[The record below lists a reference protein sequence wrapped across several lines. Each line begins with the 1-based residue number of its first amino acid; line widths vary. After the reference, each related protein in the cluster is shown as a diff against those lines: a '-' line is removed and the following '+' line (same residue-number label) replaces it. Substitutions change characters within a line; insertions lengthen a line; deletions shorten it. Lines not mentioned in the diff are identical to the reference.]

1 MPLFT
6 FYPMRADGAST
17 VFETH
22 ELAGDDQAFSRARR
36 VLDDHASAAEVA
48 IWQGERKVGVLVRE
62 PAREPD

>member
-6 FYPMRADGAST
+6 FYPMRRDGAST

-22 ELAGDDQAFSRARR
+22 DLEGDDQALGRARR
-36 VLDDHASAAEVA
+36 VLNDHPSATEVA
-48 IWQGERKVGVLVRE
+48 IWQGERKVGMLARE